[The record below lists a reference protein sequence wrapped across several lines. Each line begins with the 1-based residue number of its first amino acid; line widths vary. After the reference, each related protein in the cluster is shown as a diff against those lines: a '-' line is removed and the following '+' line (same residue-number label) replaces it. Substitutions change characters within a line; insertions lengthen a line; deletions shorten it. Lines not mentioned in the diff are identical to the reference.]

1 MYSIVV
7 FAVICVFVV
16 GGNILDRL
24 KDRSL
29 GDEVNI
35 GYAVENKD
43 IRQVS
48 AVGKTTEDENLDE
61 YEEEAENPTSRTGS
75 EIVGMK
81 NNIES
86 VRPKRTRKT
95 RNSKNMQYFSTD
107 SVGNHGRKVTD
118 SQSLVTLTV
127 GDKVKKSKRYMGQ
140 RLVEFKTHDAHE
152 TKHKSSHNHRLLE
165 YHLEEPQSL
174 ENHERTLK
182 NESLTSK
189 KETLSQIKMYS
200 TLKGFKNESVT
211 PSLPLYESR
220 ERKYENFKTIRVPKS
235 GEKSFLS
242 FKAEALPSTL
252 RLKSVIRDDSGWKEA
267 YNKDEFGNDQ
277 KISIELSDQPRLECT
292 IAPEEDNSV
301 IRAALLLPNNT
312 DYISA
317 LPKVLPVLMLA
328 QAEVHRR
335 QLLPRNLSFLFLP
348 RDDRCDAV
356 YAQLGTFEAARQ
368 NVHVF
373 FGPACEYS
381 VGKLEFTTADVSL
394 RLFVSGT
401 DVYKNKESNY
411 SLLSMLVKQMCR
423 LPLFTK
429 MVQFIVC
436 IKVNHIKYTRFVHY
450 IIH

>member
-24 KDRSL
+24 KERSL

-48 AVGKTTEDENLDE
+48 TVGKATEDENFDE
-61 YEEEAENPTSRTGS
+61 YEEEDGKPTRRTGS
-75 EIVGMK
+75 IILGMR
-81 NNIES
+81 NNNYIENVKS
-86 VRPKRTRKT
+86 VRPKETTKT

-107 SVGNHGRKVTD
+107 SVGDHGSKVTD
-118 SQSLVTLTV
+118 SQSLVTLSV
-127 GDKVKKSKRYMGQ
+127 GDKVKKSKRHIGQ
-140 RLVEFKTHDAHE
+140 RLVELKTHDAHE

-165 YHLEEPQSL
+165 YQLEEPHSL
-174 ENHERTLK
+174 ENHKRTLK
-182 NESLTSK
+182 NESLPSK

-211 PSLPLYESR
+211 PSLPLESR
-220 ERKYENFKTIRVPKS
+220 EQKYENFKTIRVPKS
-235 GEKSFLS
+235 GENSFSS
-242 FKAEALPSTL
+242 FKAEASPSTL
-252 RLKSVIRDDSGWKEA
+252 HLKSIIRDDSGWKET

-381 VGKLEFTTADVSL
+381 VGKLE
-394 RLFVSGT
+394 
-401 DVYKNKESNY
+401 VY
-411 SLLSMLVKQMCR
+411 
-423 LPLFTK
+423 
-429 MVQFIVC
+429 
-436 IKVNHIKYTRFVHY
+436 NHRC
-450 IIH
+450 

>member
-24 KDRSL
+24 KERSL

-48 AVGKTTEDENLDE
+48 TVGRTTEDENFDE
-61 YEEEAENPTSRTGS
+61 YEEEDEKPTSRTGS
-75 EIVGMK
+75 EILGMK
-81 NNIES
+81 INNYIENLES
-86 VRPKRTRKT
+86 VRPKETRKT

-107 SVGNHGRKVTD
+107 SVGDHGSKVTN
-118 SQSLVTLTV
+118 SQSLVTLSV
-127 GDKVKKSKRYMGQ
+127 GEEVKKSKRHMGQ
-140 RLVEFKTHDAHE
+140 RLVEFKTNVAHE
-152 TKHKSSHNHRLLE
+152 TKHKSLHNHRLLE
-165 YHLEEPQSL
+165 YQLEEPHSL
-174 ENHERTLK
+174 ENHKRTLK
-182 NESLTSK
+182 NESFTSK
-189 KETLSQIKMYS
+189 KEPLSQIKMYS
-200 TLKGFKNESVT
+200 TLKGFKNESFT
-211 PSLPLYESR
+211 PSLPLNESR
-220 ERKYENFKTIRVPKS
+220 ERKYENFRTIRVPKS
-235 GEKSFLS
+235 GEKSLLS
-242 FKAEALPSTL
+242 FKDEASPSTL
-252 RLKSVIRDDSGWKEA
+252 RLKSVIRDVSGWKEA

-381 VGKLEFTTADVSL
+381 VGKLEFTTTDGSL
-394 RLFVSGT
+394 RLVVDT
-401 DVYKNKESNY
+401 DLYKNKESNY

-423 LPLFTK
+423 VPLFT
-429 MVQFIVC
+429 
-436 IKVNHIKYTRFVHY
+436 
-450 IIH
+450 

>member
-7 FAVICVFVV
+7 FAVVCVFVV

-24 KDRSL
+24 KERSL

-48 AVGKTTEDENLDE
+48 AVGKTTEDENFDE
-61 YEEEAENPTSRTGS
+61 YEEEDEKPTSRTGS
-75 EIVGMK
+75 EILGMK
-81 NNIES
+81 NNNNIENVES
-86 VRPKRTRKT
+86 VRPKETRKT
-95 RNSKNMQYFSTD
+95 RYSKNTQYFSTD
-107 SVGNHGRKVTD
+107 SVGDHGSKVTD
-118 SQSLVTLTV
+118 SQSLVTLRV
-127 GDKVKKSKRYMGQ
+127 GDKVKKSKRHMGQ

-152 TKHKSSHNHRLLE
+152 TKHKSSHSHRLLE

-211 PSLPLYESR
+211 PSLPLNESR
-220 ERKYENFKTIRVPKS
+220 ERKYENFKTIRYPKS

-242 FKAEALPSTL
+242 FKDEASPSTL
-252 RLKSVIRDDSGWKEA
+252 RLKSVIRNGSGWKET

-381 VGKLEFTTADVSL
+381 VGKLEFTTTDVSL
-394 RLFVSGT
+394 RLFVSDT
-401 DVYKNKESNY
+401 DVVYKSKKSNY
-411 SLLSMLVKQMCR
+411 S
-423 LPLFTK
+423 P
-429 MVQFIVC
+429 
-436 IKVNHIKYTRFVHY
+436 
-450 IIH
+450 IINVGKKDV